1 MSLLVALKLL
11 IVVSIV
17 LSVFSLALRARLA
30 DVLHLFRNWNLGLRA
45 LVAMF
50 VVVPLVALSI
60 VMAFDLRPG
69 VEIALLVL
77 ALSPVPPLLPKKQT
91 KAGAAGAYITS
102 LLVCAALV
110 SMLAMPLG
118 LHLFGAVLGRDVDVP
133 MMTMVKTL
141 AITIGMPVLL
151 GFVAQKLLGA
161 HAGRVSDV
169 VGKLA
174 MAMLLVGVLALLV
187 LLAPALGHL
196 IGGGTL
202 LALLGMIVAGLV
214 AGYLLGGGSEGNRA
228 ALALAAATRHPGVA
242 LGVAGAMFPDEKQAL
257 VAILASVLLNVVVGI
272 PFLRM
277 VHPKSDAA

>member
-1 MSLLVALKLL
+1 MSLIVALKLL
-11 IVVSIV
+11 IVASIV

-30 DVLHLFRNWNLGLRA
+30 DVLHLVRHWKLGLRA

-50 VVVPLVALSI
+50 VVVPLAALAI
-60 VMAFDLRPG
+60 VTAFELKPG

-77 ALSPVPPLLPKKQT
+77 AFSPVPPLLPNKQA

-118 LHLFGAVLGRDVDVP
+118 LHLFGAVLGRHVDVP
-133 MMTMVKTL
+133 MMVMVKTL
-141 AITIGMPVLL
+141 AITIGVPVLL
-151 GFVAQKLLGA
+151 GFIGQKLLGA
-161 HAGRVSDV
+161 QAVRVSDV
-169 VGKLA
+169 VGKAA
-174 MAMLLVGVLALLV
+174 MAMLLVGALALLV

-196 IGGGTL
+196 LGGGTL

-214 AGYLLGGGSEGNRA
+214 AGYLLGGGPEGDRA

-242 LGVAGAMFPDEKQAL
+242 LGVVAAMFPDEKQAL
-257 VAILASVLLNVVVGI
+257 VAIMASVLLNVVAGI

-277 VHPKSDAA
+277 VHPKSEQV